1 MVNIKSVAFSF
12 FGVSYY
18 YGFRIMNIVGELN
31 VLKTD
36 EMLASQV
43 LKGDLCAFE
52 ELVDKYKKSV
62 FAIIYRIIGQYQEAE
77 DLSQEVFLTAYEKIY
92 QFDVNKKFA
101 PWIHRIAVNTTISA
115 LRKRKRIVNLSF
127 DETYIQLD
135 TNAPGVIDDPQ
146 QYYERQELG
155 ELINKVI
162 MELPESYR
170 VIITLRYQMD
180 YNNGEIAEILGISKE
195 NVEVKVH
202 RARKAM
208 RSLYTKKAQ
217 EMGEVI

>member
-1 MVNIKSVAFSF
+1 MMS
-12 FGVSYY
+12 
-18 YGFRIMNIVGELN
+18 
-31 VLKTD
+31 D

-43 LKGDLCAFE
+43 LEGDLCAFE
-52 ELVDKYKKSV
+52 ELVNKYKKSV

-77 DLSQEVFLTAYEKIY
+77 DLSQEVFLTVYEKIY
-92 QFDVNKKFA
+92 QFDVSKKFA

-115 LRKRKRIVNLSF
+115 LRKKKKVMNLSF
-127 DETYIQLD
+127 DETYIQTLD
-135 TNAPGVIDDPQ
+135 NSPVNSMGDPH
-146 QYYERQELG
+146 QYYERKELG
-155 ELINKVI
+155 AFINEVI
-162 MELPESYR
+162 MDLPESYR

-208 RSLYTKKAQ
+208 RKLYMQKA
-217 EMGEVI
+217 ERKGDTI